1 MELII
6 VAGKRLVDDMDW
18 MQDEREHHVMQQIT
32 QQYLCVERCWKQ
44 LLSRGQEW
52 GGLLDN
58 LYPEMKQCQVSIRI
72 RITCVTGSQG
82 VHDTQV
88 QLCVVKSPSKLYF
101 IALHNPS
108 TVNMLYLL
116 YICTCKHRFCVPHW
130 ARGLLKQK

>member
-58 LYPEMKQCQVSIRI
+58 LYPEMKQCQVNTSSYEIAYIAAYVR
-72 RITCVTGSQG
+72 S
-82 VHDTQV
+82 
-88 QLCVVKSPSKLYF
+88 LKLR
-101 IALHNPS
+101 S
-108 TVNMLYLL
+108 
-116 YICTCKHRFCVPHW
+116 
-130 ARGLLKQK
+130 